1 MGWDPGMDEAMTL
14 GIKSHF
20 FTPFVAKKSILT
32 KLTSIFY
39 NINKKEE

>member
-20 FTPFVAKKSILT
+20 FTPFVAKKLKSLYSPNLLPSFTI
-32 KLTSIFY
+32 
-39 NINKKEE
+39 